1 MARLGRSRPNRPI
14 LLRNPSF
21 NQGTATITGNLN
33 VTLSAFTLSASASFG
48 TALAGANGI
57 GNMVA
62 VMNGAGPVAVGPN
75 VVRRLAR
82 SRR

>member
-1 MARLGRSRPNRPI
+1 MARLGRGRPNRPI

-21 NQGTATITGNLN
+21 VTAGIPTGNLN
-33 VTLSAFTLSASASFG
+33 VTLDAFTLNAQASFG
-48 TALAGANGI
+48 EALAGANGI

-62 VMNGAGPVAVGPN
+62 VMAGTGPVAVGPN

-82 SRR
+82 ARR